1 MEILFISHKYPPVI
15 GGMEKQSF
23 ELITGMKKHAKVYS
37 IILDAEKESRLHF
50 FLNLE
55 DRIIAMCIKHPLIT
69 IIHFNDALVAAACLR
84 HKRYRH
90 LKHTMTVHGL
100 DVVFPNW
107 IYRTWIFKKF
117 NRFSLIFAVSTAT
130 AQACIARGINKD
142 KIVVVHNGVD
152 HAMQAPACKAQ
163 METLL
168 SSQYG
173 IDTQG
178 QRVIVAMGRPV
189 TRKGFSW
196 FIAQV
201 VPKLDPDIMLLLIG
215 PGQQTHPV
223 KSGLWSAI
231 PETLRKPIE
240 LFLGMPSDARQIT
253 KLVNKPNTAAVV
265 KQLGAMAYEDIL
277 KIMRSADAFVM
288 PNIAIK
294 GDMEGFGLV
303 CLEAALCGVPVYAAA
318 IDGITDVIH
327 NGKNGFLLPSGDAEI
342 WARHI
347 NAIGTNSAAAFLR
360 EEAMAYTAAQFG
372 WTKMVQEYEYHFSTI
387 CPA

>member
-23 ELITGMKKHAKVYS
+23 ELITGIKKHVQVHA
-37 IILDAEKESRLHF
+37 IILDAEQESRFHF

-55 DRIIAMCIKHPLIT
+55 ERIIAMCIKHPLIT

-117 NRFSLIFAVSTAT
+117 NRFSLIFAVSNAT
-130 AQACIARGINKD
+130 AQACIARGISKE

-152 HAMQAPACKAQ
+152 HALQAPASKGQ
-163 METLL
+163 MEALL
-168 SSQYG
+168 SSQHG
-173 IDTQG
+173 IEVQG
-178 QRVIVAMGRPV
+178 KRVIVAMGRPV
-189 TRKGFSW
+189 IRKGFSW
-196 FIAQV
+196 FIARV
-201 VPKLDPDIMLLLIG
+201 VPRLDTDIIVLLIG
-215 PGQQTHPV
+215 PDQQAHPL
-223 KSGLWSAI
+223 KRSLWSAI
-231 PETLRKPIE
+231 PGIWRKPIE
-240 LFLGMPSDARQIT
+240 LFLGMPSDAGKIT
-253 KLVNKPNTAAVV
+253 RLLNKPNVAAVV

-277 KIMRSADAFVM
+277 KIMRSADAFIM
-288 PNIAIK
+288 PNIAVK

-318 IDGITDVIH
+318 IDGITDVVH
-327 NGKNGFLLPSGDAEI
+327 EGKNGFLLPSGDAEI
-342 WARHI
+342 WARRL
-347 NAIGTNSAAAFLR
+347 NAIGTTTDTSYLR
-360 EEAMAYTAAQFG
+360 EKAMAYTAAQFG

-387 CPA
+387 CPG